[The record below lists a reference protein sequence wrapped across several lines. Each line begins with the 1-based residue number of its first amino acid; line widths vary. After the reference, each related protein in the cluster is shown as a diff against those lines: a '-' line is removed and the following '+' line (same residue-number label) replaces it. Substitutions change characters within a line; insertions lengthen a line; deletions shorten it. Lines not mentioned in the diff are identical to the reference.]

1 MSGVR
6 DRFLQDNGWK
16 SSRLNRPLAVPVDEK
31 RGMMDRRRRF
41 YQPFKRDRASI
52 ADEHGPAFTI
62 SQGARILFV
71 NEIFSSSSQRI
82 QSVQWSS
89 VTDGHVSR
97 VIEITTTLIY
107 TCEYKKNRH
116 HASR

>member
-1 MSGVR
+1 MVG
-6 DRFLQDNGWK
+6 N
-16 SSRLNRPLAVPVDEK
+16 RLNRPLAVPVDEK

-71 NEIFSSSSQRI
+71 NEIFSSSSQRV
-82 QSVQWSS
+82 QSVQ
-89 VTDGHVSR
+89 
-97 VIEITTTLIY
+97 
-107 TCEYKKNRH
+107 
-116 HASR
+116 